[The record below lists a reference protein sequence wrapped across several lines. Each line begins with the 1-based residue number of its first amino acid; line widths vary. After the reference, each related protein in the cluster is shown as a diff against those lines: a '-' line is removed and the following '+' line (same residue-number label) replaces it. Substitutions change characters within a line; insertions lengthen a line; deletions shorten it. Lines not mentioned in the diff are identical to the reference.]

1 MKMNLKLIHWTFD
14 TTLIFKKIFIQSY
27 NNHNRVAGLNIYS
40 YFEDLNLK
48 LAEEQTIKIQYNTEL
63 KSY

>member
-1 MKMNLKLIHWTFD
+1 MIINL
-14 TTLIFKKIFIQSY
+14 TLVNY

-48 LAEEQTIKIQYNTEL
+48 LAEEQTIKIQYNAEL